1 MDQQWIANSIPVD
14 RASFQMGSAQS
25 EQDQQIVRN
34 RVFADLIVFGRRA
47 KKLGR
52 PQSVFR
58 AAPMRLIFVRDL

>member
-1 MDQQWIANSIPVD
+1 MDQQWIANGIPVD

-47 KKLGR
+47 KSWVALR
-52 PQSVFR
+52 VYSALLR
-58 AAPMRLIFVRDL
+58 